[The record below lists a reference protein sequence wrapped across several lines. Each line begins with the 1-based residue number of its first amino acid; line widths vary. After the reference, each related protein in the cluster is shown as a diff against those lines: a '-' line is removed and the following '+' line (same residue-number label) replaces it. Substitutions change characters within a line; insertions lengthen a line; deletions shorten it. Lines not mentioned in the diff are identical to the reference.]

1 MTTRRDFV
9 RALAAAAATTPML
22 GDLAPLAASPPRR
35 LGTLGVQLYTVRD
48 AMRRDVEGTLARVRN
63 IGYREVE
70 TAGYFDR
77 TPQQLKTAL
86 GNNGLTAPSCH
97 VGLDAVTTKL
107 EDTLG
112 AAQEIGHR
120 WVVFPG
126 LDDEDH
132 RPARYDEVAD
142 QLNAAGE
149 AASRL
154 GIRLG
159 YHTHD

>member
-9 RALAAAAATTPML
+9 RTVAAAAATTPLL
-22 GDLAPLAASPPRR
+22 GRLDRLDVSAPRR
-35 LGTLGVQLYTVRD
+35 LGSLGVQLYTVRD

-77 TPQQLKTAL
+77 TPQQLKAAL

-97 VGLDAVTTKL
+97 VGLDAVTTRL

-120 WVVFPG
+120 
-126 LDDEDH
+126 
-132 RPARYDEVAD
+132 
-142 QLNAAGE
+142 
-149 AASRL
+149 
-154 GIRLG
+154 
-159 YHTHD
+159 